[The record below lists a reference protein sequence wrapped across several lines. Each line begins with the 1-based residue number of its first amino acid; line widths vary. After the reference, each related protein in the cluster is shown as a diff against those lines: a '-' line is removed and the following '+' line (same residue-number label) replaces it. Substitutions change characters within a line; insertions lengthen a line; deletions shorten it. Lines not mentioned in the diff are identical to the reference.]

1 MGAHLTN
8 SYRLKGLNKT
18 KIGYSSPAK
27 NIVGTYLSGHL
38 GKLFSGLPGCVAG
51 IVWAAISCVI
61 FCSFSDANMVLP
73 LSVAED
79 TKLNI
84 STSTVEENLFRAAR
98 KGGKEGRIL
107 QMAQSN
113 RAQGKKLKTAPLIV
127 MIGASFVEGWDV
139 SQIDRFVVVNKGV
152 SGETSSDMLVRF
164 DRDVVSLGPTYVIIW
179 GFINDIHRSERN
191 TIGATLERA
200 RANFRAM
207 VDLSRKNGV
216 IPIVATELTIFG
228 GKTYIEKIKTVL
240 LEKVVGKE
248 SYRAYVNKHVLQVN
262 EWMKSYAREE
272 RIMILDLHQALSG
285 KNGIRKEEYTTP
297 DGTHISTDGYKKLT
311 QYANHALK
319 DLIR

>member
-1 MGAHLTN
+1 MTN
-8 SYRLKGLNKT
+8 SYRRNELNNT
-18 KIGYSSPAK
+18 KIGCSSPAK
-27 NIVGTYLSGHL
+27 NIVRTYLPGYFE
-38 GKLFSGLPGCVAG
+38 KLFYGLLRYVVSVLWVAIICVF
-51 IVWAAISCVI
+51 
-61 FCSFSDANMVLP
+61 FCSFSYANMLLP
-73 LSVAED
+73 PPVAED
-79 TKLNI
+79 TKLNLL
-84 STSTVEENLFRAAR
+84 TSTVEENFFRAAR

-113 RAQGKKLKTAPLIV
+113 QERGMKLKIAPLIV

-139 SQIDRFVVVNKGV
+139 PQIDRFVVVNRGV

-191 TIGATLERA
+191 TIAATLERT

-216 IPIVATELTIFG
+216 IPILATELTIFG
-228 GKTYIEKIKTVL
+228 GKTYIEKIKTLL
-240 LEKVVGKE
+240 LEKVIGKE
-248 SYRAYVNKHVLQVN
+248 SHRAYVNKHVLQVN

-285 KNGIRKEEYTTP
+285 KNGIRKEEYTSP
-297 DGTHISTDGYKKLT
+297 DGTHISTDGYKRLT
-311 QYANHALK
+311 QYMNHALK